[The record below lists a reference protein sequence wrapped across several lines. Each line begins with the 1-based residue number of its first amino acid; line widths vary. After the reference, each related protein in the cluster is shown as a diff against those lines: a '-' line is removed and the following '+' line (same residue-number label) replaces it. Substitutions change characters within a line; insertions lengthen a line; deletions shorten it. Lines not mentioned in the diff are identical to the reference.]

1 MNETGR
7 QFMVERYVSGIT
19 EDQVAAG
26 VARLKEATEE
36 MGRDGVDVRYL
47 GSTFVPSE
55 GSVFCLFQAP
65 SQKSVDEANRRA
77 RFPFHRVV
85 EAIVLR

>member
-1 MNETGR
+1 MDGTGR

-19 EDQVAAG
+19 QDRVMSG
-26 VARLKEATEE
+26 VARLKEATETMSRE
-36 MGRDGVDVRYL
+36 GVDVRYL

-55 GSVFCLFQAP
+55 GSVFCLFRGP
-65 SQKSVDEANRRA
+65 TEESVNEANRRA
-77 RFPFHRVV
+77 RFPFHRIV